1 MAVNSGPNGI
11 LQDGLTF
18 YIDAANK
25 DSYPGSG
32 TTVTDIIEKETA
44 TLQSSG
50 MFANNNAGV
59 FAFDGVN
66 NYYQYDPLSIN
77 MYSVSIWFNPSV
89 GWNNTTYNSTPLSF
103 DNFKVAVHF
112 GDITGAYDSLLSIWT
127 NDNQSNYYVGS
138 GKTIDATWNHA
149 AFNWET
155 NKYQIYLNGESVT
168 TSANLTPNLINTSY
182 MDFIG
187 VGKWFRSGYGTPFNG
202 DMGPIQ
208 IYNRALLAEEV
219 KQNYNALK
227 GRFN

>member
-1 MAVNSGPNGI
+1 MPTTAGPNI
-11 LQDGLTF
+11 VEDGLVF
-18 YIDAANK
+18 YIDPANQR
-25 DSYPGSG
+25 SYPGSG
-32 TTVTDIIEKETA
+32 TTVTDIMEKETT

-66 NYYQYDPLSIN
+66 NYYQFNPLSIN

-103 DNFKVAVHF
+103 DTFKVAIHF
-112 GDITGAYDSLLSIWT
+112 GDITGGYDSLLSIWT
-127 NDNQSNYYVGS
+127 NDNQSNYYGGS

-187 VGKWFRSGYGTPFNG
+187 VGKWFRAGAGTPFNG

-208 IYNRALLAEEV
+208 IYNRALSASEIS
-219 KQNYNALK
+219 QNYNALK
-227 GRFN
+227 DRFN